1 MHVFSIEPR
10 RRSFSSLPPPG
21 GPLWF
26 CCDSCCCRGTDPR
39 SGIAAAIRHCLNFVA
54 ISTSPA
60 FSMLNDYDSLSG
72 SEVWDGNEEDG
83 SRPTDRPRESFDTV
97 SKRLFDADESRFVNS
112 FPERWEEALS
122 SFDDAVIA
130 RVQSSEQPCCNSRR
144 ATVLLSMTI
153 TSATA
158 IEFGLSIPVL
168 LLSLQQ
174 YDREAIAA
182 LYVMLSMAFLT
193 QIFKR
198 FVWRDR
204 PFAVGRAIALHSE
217 LKTSSFPSRAVVG
230 GVVYASFVGA
240 LLSPYRDALP
250 WGPSTWLSWLLV
262 AGLAIGSSWSRIVL
276 GVHYPSDCLC
286 GAALG
291 LVIFVIGVSGARLH
305 YSSCGCHFDDADGGS
320 GDDDV
325 GGSSDS
331 ENTWAAVVLVLGLF
345 LSSGSVTAMAAPPI
359 NFWKKGTHAFSL
371 LFSSLIFTLAFRC
384 PRLTRSKRGSLPW
397 GLQDSYADQYSP
409 PSMLRRVAAVSFCVA
424 VSALAMSTQKHKAFK
439 KTVTRQLLSFVA
451 VAVAAIAGLVLLRLN

>member
-10 RRSFSSLPPPG
+10 RQSFACLLRRG
-21 GPLWF
+21 APLWF

-54 ISTSPA
+54 RSTSPA

-83 SRPTDRPRESFDTV
+83 SRPTDQPRESFDTV

-230 GVVYASFVGA
+230 GVVYASSFGA

-250 WGPSTWLSWLLV
+250 WGRVPGYRGCSSRALPS
-262 AGLAIGSSWSRIVL
+262 APP
-276 GVHYPSDCLC
+276 GV
-286 GAALG
+286 
-291 LVIFVIGVSGARLH
+291 
-305 YSSCGCHFDDADGGS
+305 
-320 GDDDV
+320 
-325 GGSSDS
+325 
-331 ENTWAAVVLVLGLF
+331 GLF
-345 LSSGSVTAMAAPPI
+345 SECIIHLIASAEPPVD
-359 NFWKKGTHAFSL
+359 W
-371 LFSSLIFTLAFRC
+371 
-384 PRLTRSKRGSLPW
+384 
-397 GLQDSYADQYSP
+397 SY
-409 PSMLRRVAAVSFCVA
+409 L
-424 VSALAMSTQKHKAFK
+424 
-439 KTVTRQLLSFVA
+439 
-451 VAVAAIAGLVLLRLN
+451 